1 MRAEEAP
8 HALNVCL
15 PIILIILIMLAPQS
29 YQLFRKLC
37 PHISRI
43 PTQRGLG
50 NQTKPEGS
58 QSVHFCAVI
67 LCRELM
73 STMLSP
79 LEWLLEWSGSH

>member
-8 HALNVCL
+8 YALNVCL
-15 PIILIILIMLAPQS
+15 LIIPIMLALHS
-29 YQLFRKLC
+29 YRLFRKLC

-43 PTQRGLG
+43 PIQRGLG

-58 QSVHFCAVI
+58 QSVHYCAVI

-79 LEWLLEWSGSH
+79 LEWLIV